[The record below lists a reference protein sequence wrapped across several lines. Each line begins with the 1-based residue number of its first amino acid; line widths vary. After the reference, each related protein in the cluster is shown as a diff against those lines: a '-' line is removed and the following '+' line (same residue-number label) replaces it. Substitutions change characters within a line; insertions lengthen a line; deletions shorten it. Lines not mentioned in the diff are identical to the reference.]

1 MGGRMCGARNH
12 VHTIAWHYNG
22 IRARSLVNGKAVQ
35 VARNNQTEGGGG
47 KIIELTKTVTASQ
60 ECDGA
65 WSQSLAS

>member
-1 MGGRMCGARNH
+1 M
-12 VHTIAWHYNG
+12 HTTTWHYNG
-22 IRARSLVNGKAVQ
+22 TRARSIVNGNAVQ
-35 VARNNQTEGGGG
+35 VARNNQTKLKGGGG